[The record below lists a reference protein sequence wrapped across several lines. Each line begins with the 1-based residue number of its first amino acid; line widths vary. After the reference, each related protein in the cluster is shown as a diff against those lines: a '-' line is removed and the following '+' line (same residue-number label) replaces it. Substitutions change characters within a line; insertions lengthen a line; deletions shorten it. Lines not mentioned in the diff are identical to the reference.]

1 MFTNILVPTD
11 FSAPSDAAL
20 EYAKAL
26 AMRFNASLHL
36 IHVVEYPIVTGAF
49 GTETYVAEPP
59 GFAAAMKRDAE
70 HHLAARLTTS
80 ERSWLRATTEI
91 LTGPAAP
98 TIVGAAGDLGVNLI
112 VMGTHG
118 RTGIAHAVMGS
129 VAERVVRLAPC
140 PVLTVHAMPAATAE
154 ATAHVSNW
162 TMATVA
168 GTVPA

>member
-1 MFTNILVPTD
+1 MFTHILVPTD

-36 IHVVEYPIVTGAF
+36 IHVVEHPLVTGAF
-49 GTETYVAEPP
+49 GTETYVAEPS
-59 GFAAAMKRDAE
+59 GFAAALKQDAE
-70 HHLAARLTTS
+70 NHLATRLTAS
-80 ERSWLRATTEI
+80 ERTWLRATMEI

-98 TIVGAAGDLGVNLI
+98 TIVEAAGSLGVNLI

-129 VAERVVRLAPC
+129 VAERVVRHAPC
-140 PVLTVHAMPAATAE
+140 PVLTVHAMPVAIPE
-154 ATAHVSNW
+154 AIAHVSNW
-162 TMATVA
+162 TMATGA
-168 GTVPA
+168 GTFPA